1 MAEPQ
6 LSEGDSE
13 IIRDLAGKMSLV
25 GTVWLIPG
33 AIFLVMGVSELVL
46 AAVHVEWSRLPEA
59 VLHLVG
65 GIVLIAIGKW
75 TNRSADAFG
84 DVLRAQEIDLSRLMD
99 ALRNLRKLYSLKCT
113 LIISYLFLLLI
124 VLVYIVGSLIAAA
137 FFRA

>member
-1 MAEPQ
+1 MAESQ
-6 LSEGDSE
+6 LSERDSE
-13 IIRDLAGKMSLV
+13 NIRDLARKMSLV

-33 AIFLVMGVSELVL
+33 AIFLLTGVSHLVL

-75 TNRSADAFG
+75 TNRSADAFE
-84 DVLRAQEIDLSRLMD
+84 DALRTQEIDLSGLMD
-99 ALRNLRKLYSLKCT
+99 ALRSLRKLYSLKCT
-113 LIISYLFLLLI
+113 LIISYLVLLI
-124 VLVYIVGSLIAAA
+124 CIMASVIFVA